1 MDNTPSPKSESVAGP
16 STSGADFKHN
26 DAGLISTE
34 AAVHELEGRQYYGRL
49 SANSRTNTSSN
60 LTHRQVI
67 NQNDSSHASSGT
79 ISHDH
84 HNSKHHG
91 TGDYRARHDS
101 VSEGNNSKLG
111 TFEGVFIPTTLNV
124 LSILMFLR
132 FGFILGQTGIL
143 GMLLLL
149 TISYGIDLL
158 TTLSVSAIATNGTVK
173 GGGAYYMISR
183 SLGPEF
189 GGSIGLVF
197 YIGQVLNA

>member
-1 MDNTPSPKSESVAGP
+1 MEDSPSPKSGP
-16 STSGADFKHN
+16 ALTPSCSGADFKLDFQ
-26 DAGLISTE
+26 DADMITSE
-34 AAVHELEGRQYYGRL
+34 AAVLELEGRQYYGRPT
-49 SANSRTNTSSN
+49 ANSATGSN
-60 LTHRQVI
+60 LSYRHS
-67 NQNDSSHASSGT
+67 NQHGSSSHGSST
-79 ISHDH
+79 SIH
-84 HNSKHHG
+84 HNHHHSMHNGSSKKKMHHG
-91 TGDYRARHDS
+91 TA
-101 VSEGNNSKLG
+101 SEGSINKLG

-132 FGFILGQTGIL
+132 FGFILGQAGIL

-149 TISYGIDLL
+149 TISYSIDLL
-158 TTLSVSAIATNGTVK
+158 TTLSISAIATNGTVK

>member
-1 MDNTPSPKSESVAGP
+1 MENSRDDQSSISSTAAASGSEFKLSFRDGDMI
-16 STSGADFKHN
+16 TS
-26 DAGLISTE
+26 E
-34 AAVHELEGRQYYGRL
+34 AAVRELEGRQYYGR
-49 SANSRTNTSSN
+49 
-60 LTHRQVI
+60 HRDM
-67 NQNDSSHASSGT
+67 NDSSEGRPKLTQRSST
-79 ISHDH
+79 LTHHHDP
-84 HNSKHHG
+84 SKNPAG
-91 TGDYRARHDS
+91 ALAPTDGLS
-101 VSEGNNSKLG
+101 NKLG

-143 GMLLLL
+143 GMFFLL

>member
-1 MDNTPSPKSESVAGP
+1 MEDSPSPKSGSIAGP
-16 STSGADFKHN
+16 SSSGGDFKLDFQ
-26 DAGLISTE
+26 DADMISNE
-34 AAVHELEGRQYYGRL
+34 AAVHELEGRQYYGRP
-49 SANSRTNTSSN
+49 SSN
-60 LTHRQVI
+60 SHTSNLSYRHSNKQSS
-67 NQNDSSHASSGT
+67 SSHGLSTS
-79 ISHDH
+79 IH
-84 HNSKHHG
+84 HNH
-91 TGDYRARHDS
+91 HDS
-101 VSEGNNSKLG
+101 LNNGSSTNKMHLNTASEGSNNKLG

-149 TISYGIDLL
+149 TISYSIDLL

-197 YIGQVLNA
+197 YVGQVLNA

>member
-1 MDNTPSPKSESVAGP
+1 MDSERDDTSSLSSAANASGAEFKLSFRDGDMITSES
-16 STSGADFKHN
+16 
-26 DAGLISTE
+26 
-34 AAVHELEGRQYYGRL
+34 AARELEGRQFYGRK
-49 SANSRTNTSSN
+49 SS
-60 LTHRQVI
+60 LVDAPTLITRSTTLRH
-67 NQNDSSHASSGT
+67 H
-79 ISHDH
+79 HDPTKPPGGALEKTELAP
-84 HNSKHHG
+84 N
-91 TGDYRARHDS
+91 
-101 VSEGNNSKLG
+101 KLG

-143 GMLLLL
+143 GMFCLL
-149 TISYGIDLL
+149 TISYSVDLL

>member
-1 MDNTPSPKSESVAGP
+1 MDQTES
-16 STSGADFKHN
+16 STLTSSSSAHD
-26 DAGLISTE
+26 IQ
-34 AAVHELEGRQYYGRL
+34 VRQYYGRPDDAPKL
-49 SANSRTNTSSN
+49 VHRNTSSSSAAAEH
-60 LTHRQVI
+60 TQS
-67 NQNDSSHASSGT
+67 DSNAAPATQST
-79 ISHDH
+79 
-84 HNSKHHG
+84 
-91 TGDYRARHDS
+91 
-101 VSEGNNSKLG
+101 KLG

-132 FGFILGQTGIL
+132 FGFILGQAGIL
-143 GMLLLL
+143 GMFFLL

-189 GGSIGLVF
+189 GGSIGVVF

>member
-1 MDNTPSPKSESVAGP
+1 M
-16 STSGADFKHN
+16 HN
-26 DAGLISTE
+26 G
-34 AAVHELEGRQYYGRL
+34 
-49 SANSRTNTSSN
+49 SS
-60 LTHRQVI
+60 
-67 NQNDSSHASSGT
+67 
-79 ISHDH
+79 
-84 HNSKHHG
+84 KKKMHHG
-91 TGDYRARHDS
+91 TA
-101 VSEGNNSKLG
+101 SEGSNNKLG

-132 FGFILGQTGIL
+132 FGFILGQAGIL

-149 TISYGIDLL
+149 TISYSIDLL
-158 TTLSVSAIATNGTVK
+158 TTLSISAIATNGTVK

>member
-1 MDNTPSPKSESVAGP
+1 MASERDDASSVSSAANASGAEFKVSFRDGDMITSES
-16 STSGADFKHN
+16 
-26 DAGLISTE
+26 
-34 AAVHELEGRQYYGRL
+34 AARELEGRQYYGR
-49 SANSRTNTSSN
+49 NSYLNGSQGLVSRATTLRHHHDPTKSPGGA
-60 LTHRQVI
+60 LDKDDTA
-67 NQNDSSHASSGT
+67 QN
-79 ISHDH
+79 
-84 HNSKHHG
+84 
-91 TGDYRARHDS
+91 
-101 VSEGNNSKLG
+101 KLG

-143 GMLLLL
+143 GMFFLL
-149 TISYGIDLL
+149 TVSYGVDLL

-197 YIGQVLNA
+197 YVGQVLNA

>member
-1 MDNTPSPKSESVAGP
+1 MENSRDDQSSISSAAAA
-16 STSGADFKHN
+16 SGAEFKLSFH
-26 DAGLISTE
+26 DGDMISSE
-34 AAVHELEGRQYYGRL
+34 AAVRELEGRQYYGR
-49 SANSRTNTSSN
+49 NSDMNDSCEGRTKLTQRPTT
-60 LTHRQVI
+60 LTH
-67 NQNDSSHASSGT
+67 
-79 ISHDH
+79 
-84 HNSKHHG
+84 
-91 TGDYRARHDS
+91 HDS
-101 VSEGNNSKLG
+101 TKSLGNEPAKEETTGNKLG

-143 GMLLLL
+143 GMFFLL
-149 TISYGIDLL
+149 TLSYGIDLL

>member
-1 MDNTPSPKSESVAGP
+1 MSISAEAYGSASNAAGN
-16 STSGADFKHN
+16 TSGSDFKVSFH
-26 DAGLISTE
+26 DGDMISSQE
-34 AAVHELEGRQYYGRL
+34 AVRELEGRQYYGRKSISEAMSSKL
-49 SANSRTNTSSN
+49 TRRKVNNHEPSIPSTTAPVKEETAN
-60 LTHRQVI
+60 
-67 NQNDSSHASSGT
+67 
-79 ISHDH
+79 
-84 HNSKHHG
+84 
-91 TGDYRARHDS
+91 
-101 VSEGNNSKLG
+101 KLG

-143 GMLLLL
+143 GMFFLL

>member
-1 MDNTPSPKSESVAGP
+1 MSRPAEAYGSASTAAGSSSGSE
-16 STSGADFKHN
+16 FKVSFHDGEMISSQ
-26 DAGLISTE
+26 DA
-34 AAVHELEGRQYYGRL
+34 VRELEGRQYYGRKSISEAMSSKL
-49 SANSRTNTSSN
+49 TRRKVNTQPPNIPVNTVPVKDESTN
-60 LTHRQVI
+60 
-67 NQNDSSHASSGT
+67 
-79 ISHDH
+79 
-84 HNSKHHG
+84 
-91 TGDYRARHDS
+91 
-101 VSEGNNSKLG
+101 KLG

-143 GMLLLL
+143 GMLFLL